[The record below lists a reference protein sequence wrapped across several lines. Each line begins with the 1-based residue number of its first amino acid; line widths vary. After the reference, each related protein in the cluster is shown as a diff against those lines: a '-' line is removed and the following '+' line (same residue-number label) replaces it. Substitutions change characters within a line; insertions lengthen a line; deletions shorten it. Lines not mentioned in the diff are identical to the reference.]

1 MMHIDWQQWGALA
14 IVAGAMLGVGRRLW
28 GQIGA
33 FRAKPGKPGGSG
45 CDGCAS
51 NKTEGKAQVVPTLV
65 QIQTRPPAHLRRPP
79 AE

>member
-1 MMHIDWQQWGALA
+1 MA
-14 IVAGAMLGVGRRLW
+14 IVAGATLGVGRRLW

-33 FRAKPGKPGGSG
+33 FRAKPGKRSGSS

-51 NKTEGKAQVVPTLV
+51 NKTEGKAQAAPVLV

>member
-1 MMHIDWQQWGALA
+1 MHIDWQQISALA

-33 FRAKPGKPGGSG
+33 FQAKPGKSSGSG

-51 NKTEGKAQVVPTLV
+51 NKTEVRTQAAPVLV
-65 QIQTRPPAHLRRPP
+65 QIQTRPPAHLRRPS

>member
-1 MMHIDWQQWGALA
+1 MHDWQQIAAMA

-28 GQIGA
+28 GQVGA
-33 FRAKPGKPGGSG
+33 FRAKPGKVSGSG

-51 NKTEGKAQVVPTLV
+51 NKTDGGGKAQAAPALV

-79 AE
+79 AK

>member
-1 MMHIDWQQWGALA
+1 MHDWQQIGAMA

-28 GQIGA
+28 GQVGA
-33 FRAKPGKPGGSG
+33 FRAKPGKASG

-51 NKTEGKAQVVPTLV
+51 NTAGKAQAAPALV
-65 QIQTRPPAHLRRPP
+65 QIQMRPPAHLRRPP

>member
-1 MMHIDWQQWGALA
+1 MHDWQQMGAMA

-33 FRAKPGKPGGSG
+33 FRAKPGKSGGSG

-51 NKTEGKAQVVPTLV
+51 SKADGGKAQAALALV